1 MDDFVEAWDAAIV
14 LLLNG
19 TFSDGFTVKDYGLP
33 APVGLSWRH
42 RAAMHLTNRV
52 QRILRVDLPMPLPSD
67 EQAAMALIRG
77 VADNLMT
84 ASTALGWAAARLKE
98 KGDPNGA
105 SQTMRASL
113 QARDHAR
120 ALVGTG

>member
-1 MDDFVEAWDAAIV
+1 MDDLEAWDAAIT
-14 LLLNG
+14 LLLKG
-19 TFSDGFTVKDYGLP
+19 TFADGVTIRDYGLP
-33 APVGLSWRH
+33 HPVGLTWRH
-42 RAAMHLTNRV
+42 RAALHLTNRL
-52 QRILRVDLPMPLPSD
+52 QRILRADLPMPLPSD

-84 ASTALGWAAARLKE
+84 ASSALGWAASRLKE

-113 QARDHAR
+113 QARAHAR
-120 ALVGTG
+120 ALVGTE